1 MDYIPLLVKGTLVL
15 QFFSVS
21 GDANFSMK
29 HTGLTIGGFTQP
41 FVARNLIDVQA
52 NVEKGLCQRFLWL
65 VPEPNLVTYE
75 QMCKADAD
83 FTTGIG
89 EYSPCI
95 PPPPSQFQFCYVFIF
110 LYSQSYVEPLGV

>member
-1 MDYIPLLVKGTLVL
+1 M

-65 VPEPNLVTYE
+65 VPEPPMSKCVKLMQNLLLELVSIRL
-75 QMCKADAD
+75 A
-83 FTTGIG
+83 
-89 EYSPCI
+89 SPPI
-95 PPPPSQFQFCYVFIF
+95 PSC
-110 LYSQSYVEPLGV
+110 